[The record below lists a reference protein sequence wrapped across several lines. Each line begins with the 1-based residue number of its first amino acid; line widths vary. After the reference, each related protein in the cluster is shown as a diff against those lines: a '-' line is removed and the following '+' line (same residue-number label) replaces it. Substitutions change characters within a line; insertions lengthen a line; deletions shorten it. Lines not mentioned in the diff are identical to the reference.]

1 MVEKLKESHDVIL
14 IDSPGILD
22 ADYSC
27 NAIAL
32 ADESVF
38 VLKSGKNKK
47 KDIDLAIKKLE
58 DRGIFP
64 VGLILNSVDKRYLE
78 K

>member
-1 MVEKLKESHDVIL
+1 MMKESHHVIL

-32 ADESVF
+32 ADEA
-38 VLKSGKNKK
+38 VLVIKSGKNKK
-47 KDIDLAIKKLE
+47 EDIDLAIKKLE

-64 VGLILNSVDKRYLE
+64 VGMILNDVEKRFLE